1 MGILQADVASVQ
13 TPARDSGPKLL
24 WQGDEYRV
32 IETREFHASIC
43 DEVGFCG
50 HTRPIGPHVVL
61 VERLL
66 RTDVFGM
73 PQWGECDGLPPEA
86 IRAMLR
92 ALALGGAR

>member
-1 MGILQADVASVQ
+1 VPTLSDSPRSVQ
-13 TPARDSGPKLL
+13 TPAPAGGPVLL

-32 IETREFHASIC
+32 IEAREFHAPMC
-43 DEVGFCG
+43 AEVGFCG

-61 VERLL
+61 VECLL
-66 RTDVFGM
+66 RTDAFGV
-73 PQWGECDGLPPEA
+73 PQWAECDGLPPEA